1 MKNNFN
7 IRTFLTENKLT
18 SNSKLLKEDFAPSPN
33 GDVPDANAEEFDVA
47 TAFKKARVDMSKPV
61 SVTHMYGH
69 AQYASEDTDE
79 MSAEAA
85 IKMLEAERQERRKTY
100 TDDGKEVPSDW
111 HSYEFENSS
120 VLEEDMPEGHE
131 YKLAYFQTGDND
143 YAITQEK
150 SGVSENKGEG
160 LKDVED
166 GRDIG
171 GKIIEFADG
180 GNVDINIDYQ
190 RGKTKDFKDVP
201 VEKAIDIVN
210 QYIDQNDLT
219 QASTD
224 ETNRIL
230 QVDDGDTAIDIT
242 KAGMSEKIGM
252 FHDPRM
258 SSGKFDH
265 LTSKGKDHDQEII
278 SYIADTYIQ
287 NAKGGDKA
295 YAEFRDL
302 NIRDAVQDVV
312 GILQD
317 PKHPLHDDTKEE
329 YGIVEKD
336 KARGLFENKM
346 KNNFD
351 LKNFLTE
358 NKLTSNS
365 RLAEFEETDYVIVSQ
380 KS

>member
-1 MKNNFN
+1 
-7 IRTFLTENKLT
+7 
-18 SNSKLLKEDFAPSPN
+18 
-33 GDVPDANAEEFDVA
+33 
-47 TAFKKARVDMSKPV
+47 
-61 SVTHMYGH
+61 
-69 AQYASEDTDE
+69 
-79 MSAEAA
+79 
-85 IKMLEAERQERRKTY
+85 
-100 TDDGKEVPSDW
+100 
-111 HSYEFENSS
+111 
-120 VLEEDMPEGHE
+120 
-131 YKLAYFQTGDND
+131 
-143 YAITQEK
+143 
-150 SGVSENKGEG
+150 
-160 LKDVED
+160 
-166 GRDIG
+166 
-171 GKIIEFADG
+171 
-180 GNVDINIDYQ
+180 
-190 RGKTKDFKDVP
+190 
-201 VEKAIDIVN
+201 
-210 QYIDQNDLT
+210 
-219 QASTD
+219 
-224 ETNRIL
+224 
-230 QVDDGDTAIDIT
+230 
-242 KAGMSEKIGM
+242 M